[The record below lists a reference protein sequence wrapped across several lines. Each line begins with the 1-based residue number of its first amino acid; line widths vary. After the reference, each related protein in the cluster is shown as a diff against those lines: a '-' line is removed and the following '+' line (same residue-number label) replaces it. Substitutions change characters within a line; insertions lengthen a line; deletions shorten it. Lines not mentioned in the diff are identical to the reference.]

1 MAHPP
6 KSQYAMPC
14 SSSSRSSADNASS
27 CRSSFTPA
35 ELIRR
40 DVVVEAE
47 AVVRV
52 VLALELAQTGKAL
65 GAVFRLQA
73 VAERLARVVDVGAH
87 RPRLEQ
93 RREPTCRRDPAV
105 VVGGLPPPPDQRCV
119 VRPP

>member
-1 MAHPP
+1 
-6 KSQYAMPC
+6 MPC
-14 SSSSRSSADNASS
+14 SSSSRSSADNAAS

-73 VAERLARVVDVGAH
+73 VAERLARVVDIGA
-87 RPRLEQ
+87 RSPRLEQ
-93 RREPTCRRDPAV
+93 RGERTCRRDPAV
-105 VVGGLPPPPDQRCV
+105 VVGGLLPRRDERCV
-119 VRPP
+119 VRRLASGLW